1 MNTTRSWCVWI
12 KFLNCQLNHPS
23 LHESNYIVVDS
34 LCDDLLLVTLVHIL
48 ACAHYQP
55 GNNLLL
61 KPHHN
66 RHVWYQLAQRVL
78 AMLFGLLLHFISRL
92 QLKGSTRKNLQLT
105 ATCGRKNKQKKTL
118 LHSLSNCFTYVHAVG
133 KDEWKVVTDCRAK
146 LGRSRG
152 KSLQPELKKLKCP
165 PQRVHYPQLTK
176 MNRREHVFSS
186 H

>member
-105 ATCGRKNKQKKTL
+105 ATCGRKNNKKNSAPFPFRL
-118 LHSLSNCFTYVHAVG
+118 FHLCACGG
-133 KDEWKVVTDCRAK
+133 KRWVESCHRLQSKAQEEQ
-146 LGRSRG
+146 G
-152 KSLQPELKKLKCP
+152 KISSTGVEKTEVP
-165 PQRVHYPQLTK
+165 PQKVLYPQLTK
-176 MNRREHVFSS
+176 MNRR
-186 H
+186 